1 VSEARSK
8 AKVQATRTED
18 AGEVDEIADGLYAL
32 RADEFAAARDAQVR
46 KARADGHAGLARAL
60 NTLRKPSQSAWLINL
75 LWRDQRDLMEQLFE
89 LAEALSQAQAQASG
103 SELLRLT
110 AQRRELEAALK
121 RRARALAEKAG
132 VSVSA
137 TMEREAQET
146 LAAALAQ
153 PEVAAEVRTGRLVKP
168 AAYAGFGTFFPAA
181 PAAAAQPR
189 SSEDTETKQPRPARQ
204 SKSDDSE
211 RERHEAAERQVAQ
224 ACAALDVAARERAE
238 RGRAA
243 DAASKHKDE
252 LQQHQR
258 EMRQQVAEL
267 QKQLEHLQREL
278 RDVEAEVASAEQTA
292 LVAARQ
298 RDQADKAHEAA
309 ARTLAQAEQR
319 LKD

>member
-8 AKVQATRTED
+8 AKVQATKTED
-18 AGEVDEIADGLYAL
+18 AGELDEIADDLYAL

-46 KARADGHAGLARAL
+46 KARADGHAALARAL
-60 NTLRKPSQSAWLINL
+60 NTLRKPTQSAWLINL
-75 LWRDQRDLMEQLFE
+75 LWRDQRDVMEQLFE

-110 AQRRELEAALK
+110 AQRRELQAALM
-121 RRARALAEKAG
+121 RRARALAEQAG

-168 AAYAGFGTFFPAA
+168 AAYAGFGTFLPAA
-181 PAAAAQPR
+181 PATAAKPR
-189 SSEDTETKQPRPARQ
+189 PGEDTETKQPRPARQ
-204 SKSDDSE
+204 TKSDDSE
-211 RERHEAAERQVAQ
+211 RERHEAAERQVAE
-224 ACAALDVAARERAE
+224 ARAALDVAARELAE

-243 DAASKHKDE
+243 DAASKHQDE
-252 LQQHQR
+252 LQQHQS
-258 EMRQQVAEL
+258 EMRQQVADL
-267 QKQLEHLQREL
+267 QKQLEHLQRDL
-278 RDVEAEVASAEQTA
+278 RDVEAEVAGAEQAA

-298 RDQADKAHEAA
+298 RDQADRAHEAA
-309 ARTLAQAEQR
+309 ARTLEGAEQR